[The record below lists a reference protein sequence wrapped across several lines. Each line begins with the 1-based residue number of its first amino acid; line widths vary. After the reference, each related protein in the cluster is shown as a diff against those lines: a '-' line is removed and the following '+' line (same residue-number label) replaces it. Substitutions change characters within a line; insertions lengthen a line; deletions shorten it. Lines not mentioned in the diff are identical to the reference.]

1 MSEDI
6 EEQTLQ
12 NFIEE
17 NRVEEKVV
25 EKENRKELLFYNE
38 GLDVSKNITIFIWTS
53 FKSIGSF
60 IFNQSGHEASHH
72 RLGIGGGQTPIRKY
86 FSEIFSP
93 SHIRLPN
100 KTRIEK

>member
-17 NRVEEKVV
+17 NRVEEKIV

-38 GLDVSKNITIFIWTS
+38 GLDVSKNITILIWTS
-53 FKSIGSF
+53 FKSLKI
-60 IFNQSGHEASHH
+60 
-72 RLGIGGGQTPIRKY
+72 LG
-86 FSEIFSP
+86 F
-93 SHIRLPN
+93 
-100 KTRIEK
+100 

>member
-38 GLDVSKNITIFIWTS
+38 GLDVSKNITIFI
-53 FKSIGSF
+53 
-60 IFNQSGHEASHH
+60 
-72 RLGIGGGQTPIRKY
+72 
-86 FSEIFSP
+86 
-93 SHIRLPN
+93 
-100 KTRIEK
+100 

>member
-38 GLDVSKNITIFIWTS
+38 GLDVSRNITIFIWTS
-53 FKSIGSF
+53 FKSIASF
-60 IFNQSGHEASHH
+60 IFK
-72 RLGIGGGQTPIRKY
+72 I
-86 FSEIFSP
+86 
-93 SHIRLPN
+93 
-100 KTRIEK
+100 

>member
-1 MSEDI
+1 MREKKIDKSLSGIGCILYFANSGVDEEKIREQKYGSRRNKKFTLNLMSEDI

-38 GLDVSKNITIFIWTS
+38 GLDVSKNI
-53 FKSIGSF
+53 
-60 IFNQSGHEASHH
+60 
-72 RLGIGGGQTPIRKY
+72 RK
-86 FSEIFSP
+86 F
-93 SHIRLPN
+93 
-100 KTRIEK
+100 

>member
-1 MSEDI
+1 MDEEKIREQKYGSRRNKKFTLNLMSEDI

-38 GLDVSKNITIFIWTS
+38 GLDVSKKYNNIYLNEF
-53 FKSIGSF
+53 
-60 IFNQSGHEASHH
+60 
-72 RLGIGGGQTPIRKY
+72 
-86 FSEIFSP
+86 
-93 SHIRLPN
+93 
-100 KTRIEK
+100 